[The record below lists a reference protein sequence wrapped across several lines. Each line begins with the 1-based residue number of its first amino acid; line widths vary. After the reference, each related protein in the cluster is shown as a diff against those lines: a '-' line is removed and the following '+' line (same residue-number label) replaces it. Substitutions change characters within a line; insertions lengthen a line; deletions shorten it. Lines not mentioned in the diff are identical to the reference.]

1 MDDPATL
8 DATGLKALAHP
19 LRITI
24 LERLRVDGPA
34 TASSLARELGES
46 SGATSYH
53 LRALARAG
61 LVVEDHRRGTGRERW
76 WQPAAHRVDIRHD
89 AADDDVEASAARD
102 WIVDE
107 VTRRRI
113 AWIERWQRDRDELAP
128 AWRDASV
135 AADAFL
141 RLRPQELQALAEELF
156 AVVERYRARPTSD
169 GELVRLILHALPQP
183 AEREVTDDAAS

>member
-1 MDDPATL
+1 MDAPTAL
-8 DATGLKALAHP
+8 DAAGLKALAHP
-19 LRITI
+19 LRITL

-34 TASSLARELGES
+34 TASSLARALGES

-61 LVVEDHRRGTGRERW
+61 LVVEDPRRGKGRERW
-76 WQPAAHRVDIRHD
+76 WRPAAGRVDIRHD
-89 AADDDVEASAARD
+89 AAFDDAEASAARD

-113 AWIERWQRDRDELAP
+113 AWIERWQQERDELAP

-135 AADAFL
+135 AADAVL
-141 RLRPQELQALAEELF
+141 RLSPEDLHALADELF
-156 AVVERYRARPTSD
+156 AVITRYKARPAPD
-169 GELVRLILHALPQP
+169 GELVRLILHALPQ
-183 AEREVTDDAAS
+183 AVEQEVTDDAAS